1 MATRTELMDKVD
13 ELIMQL
19 ETLKDRLIPAK
30 QVSVEEGLS
39 DIDENLGA
47 IKSGVINLGS
57 GDPGKGFTG
66 LRLGFPALSYGG
78 VNYYMVGVQSDTITW
93 GIRSCD
99 GTLRIMTLNDL
110 FAFNVD
116 YDNNIVNLG
125 SLGLSYPAIHNF
137 TDFEQVPDSDA
148 GTPGAGY
155 GRLYINTAGE
165 IRFVDTAGNSNL
177 VSMATT

>member
-93 GIRSCD
+93 GIRSSD

-116 YDNNIVNLG
+116 FDNNIVNIG

-137 TDFEQVPDSDA
+137 MDFEQVSSSDV

-155 GRLYINTAGE
+155 GRLWVSTDGNLNIK
-165 IRFVDTAGNSNL
+165 DTAGAST
-177 VSMATT
+177 VIT